1 MMLRRKTLAMLAAL
15 SLAAGAAACGDT
27 DDPSPT
33 PLPDAGEDV
42 GPDAELD
49 VEPDPDVE
57 EDVGPDADV
66 DPEPAVAPTP
76 GDLVITEVMKQPTE
90 VSAVEGQWVE
100 LFNTSDAELELEGCL
115 LGSSELDE
123 GVLIAESL
131 TVVSG
136 GYLTLAASANAG
148 FDADLVL
155 SGLRLSEAEG
165 SVTLECDGE
174 TITEVAYDAGESYP
188 AVAGASLSRDPAF
201 NGATDN
207 SGDYW
212 CAATAAYNGA
222 DLGTPG
228 AANPSCDGGS
238 GDTGSAQIADLLANG
253 PGDDGK
259 MIEGVTVTYVRPL
272 VGSESAG
279 FFVQASAG
287 GPALFVAV
295 AEGEVMPVEVNDV
308 VDFRVLTV
316 DSFGSSTWADSFDSL
331 NVNAGAGNREALIT
345 DLTGAADLIT
355 DLDSYA
361 HRLVRAELTI
371 TGELET
377 FAGAGHQAYSV
388 SNGAVG
394 GDDDVKLRMPTELR
408 ESLGLAVG
416 CDVDVTATPLW
427 RFDATAQFMA
437 YNSSE
442 LSVENCPA
450 LSVVSAT
457 ATSITTVQLV
467 LSRALGPIN
476 SDGSEFTIAGLAVT
490 AAEANGPMVTLTTAE
505 QTSMADYT
513 VELADT
519 LTDIFG
525 DTIPADASASFT
537 GFSSLSVVFS
547 EIMTRF
553 TGGGGDPG
561 EYIELFN
568 SGASAFDLSGCL
580 LTRDAATNNEMVLAD
595 GLEIPAGG
603 YVLFVSSDTI
613 PELTSAQTLELPL
626 GNSGGTYALSC
637 ASQELD
643 RVTVTSSTVALGISY
658 QKDVTKLGTPNPDG
672 AAPSD
677 SWCLTPEDAANQF
690 ATFETELKY
699 GTPGTANLACP

>member
-1 MMLRRKTLAMLAAL
+1 MMLRRNTLAMLAAL
-15 SLAAGAAACGDT
+15 SLAAGAAACGGT
-27 DDPSPT
+27 DDPSNPDVGE
-33 PLPDAGEDV
+33 DAG
-42 GPDAELD
+42 
-49 VEPDPDVE
+49 PDVE
-57 EDVGPDADV
+57 LDGDVIPDADEDTGPDADV
-66 DPEPAVAPTP
+66 DLGPPTMPESAGQV
-76 GDLVITEVMKQPTE
+76 LITEVMKQPTE
-90 VSAVEGQWVE
+90 TSAVEGQWIE
-100 LFNTSDAELELEGCL
+100 LFNTTDSDLALEGCEL
-115 LGSSELDE
+115 ESSELDE
-123 GVLIAESL
+123 PVAIAGEL
-131 TVVSG
+131 TIDAQ
-136 GYLTLAASANAG
+136 GYLTVARSANAG

-155 SGLRLSEAEG
+155 DGLVLAEG
-165 SVTLECDGE
+165 AGAVALMCDGV
-174 TITEVAYDAGESYP
+174 TIARVDYDAGETYP
-188 AVAGASLSRDPAF
+188 SQAGASLSRDPAF
-201 NGATDN
+201 DGS
-207 SGDYW
+207 SGDDASYW

-272 VGSESAG
+272 VGDESAG

-295 AEGEVMPVEVNDV
+295 AEGEAMPVEVNDV

-361 HRLVRAELTI
+361 HRLVSAELTI

-457 ATSITTVQLV
+457 ATSTTTVQLV

-637 ASQELD
+637 AGQELD
-643 RVTVTSSTVALGISY
+643 RLTVTSSTVALGISY